1 MSTPSDSTVQ
11 PARTPRGTA
20 PGCRS
25 PLVSALTTAR
35 IGLGIARDRLE
46 QARERLLADPTN
58 ADLAIAYE
66 SARRIH
72 VAAEQVLDETETEA
86 VVAPEPRP

>member
-1 MSTPSDSTVQ
+1 M
-11 PARTPRGTA
+11 
-20 PGCRS
+20 
-25 PLVSALTTAR
+25 SALTTAR

-72 VAAEQVLDETETEA
+72 VAAEQVLDETEA